1 VNGKMVVGDR
11 RRASGSYGG
20 GVVRNRLWMFG
31 AVLALVAAGCGAQR
45 SSSSDGGSAAGGG
58 GGGDCGEL
66 TINEQSWVGSTA
78 NVYVAKNLLEN
89 ELGCT
94 VSITKIAE
102 IPVFEAMADGKVDV
116 ILEDWQHTNLYKK
129 YAEEQ
134 KTVKQAGSL
143 GVVGHI
149 GWYVPKYLV
158 DENPEL
164 ATWQGV
170 AENSELFQTAESG
183 DKGQFLSG
191 DPSYVTNDESLIST
205 LDLNF
210 KVIYAGGEAS
220 EIAAIQQ
227 AYAQEEP
234 LLFYWYEPQWLN
246 AALDFVEVKL
256 PKRTEG
262 CDADPDK
269 VSCAY
274 PDYDLRKLVSTE
286 FAESGSP
293 AVQFVENFKWS
304 NADQELVSELIA
316 EEKMTPE
323 DAAAQWLSDNKDKA
337 DVWLEGISS

>member
-1 VNGKMVVGDR
+1 MV
-11 RRASGSYGG
+11 
-20 GVVRNRLWMFG
+20 G
-31 AVLALVAAGCGAQR
+31 AVLALVASGCGAQQ
-45 SSSSDGGSAAGGG
+45 SPSSDGGGSAAGGG
-58 GGGDCGEL
+58 GGGDCGDL

-102 IPVFEAMADGKVDV
+102 IPVFEALADGKVDV
-116 ILEDWQHTNLYKK
+116 ILEDWQHVKLYKK
-129 YAEEQ
+129 YVDDLG
-134 KTVKQAGSL
+134 KVKQAGSL
-143 GVVGHI
+143 GVTGHI

-164 ATWQGV
+164 ASWQGV
-170 AENSELFQTAESG
+170 AENSELFQTPESG
-183 DKGQFLSG
+183 DQGQFLAG
-191 DPSYVTNDESLIST
+191 DPGYVTNDESLIET
-205 LDLNF
+205 LGLNF

-256 PKRTEG
+256 PKRTPG
-262 CDADPDK
+262 CDADPDN
-269 VSCAY
+269 VDCAY
-274 PDYDLRKLVSTE
+274 PDYDLRKLYSSE

-293 AVQFVENFKWS
+293 AVEFVENFKWS
-304 NADQELVSELIA
+304 NADQELVSQLIA

-323 DAAAQWLSDNKDKA
+323 DAAAQWISDNKDKA
-337 DVWLEGISS
+337 DAWLEGISS

>member
-1 VNGKMVVGDR
+1 M
-11 RRASGSYGG
+11 
-20 GVVRNRLWMFG
+20 RNRLWMVG
-31 AVLALVAAGCGAQR
+31 AVLALVASGCGAQQ
-45 SSSSDGGSAAGGG
+45 SPSSDGGGSAAGGG
-58 GGGDCGEL
+58 GGGDCGDL

-102 IPVFEAMADGKVDV
+102 IPVFEALADGKVDV
-116 ILEDWQHTNLYKK
+116 ILEDWQHVKLYKK
-129 YAEEQ
+129 YVDDLG
-134 KTVKQAGSL
+134 KVKQAGSL
-143 GVVGHI
+143 GVTGHI

-164 ATWQGV
+164 ASWQGV
-170 AENSELFQTAESG
+170 AENSELFQTPESG
-183 DKGQFLSG
+183 DQGQFLSG
-191 DPSYVTNDESLIST
+191 DPGYVTNDQALIET
-205 LDLNF
+205 LGLNF

-227 AYAQEEP
+227 TYAQEEP

-256 PKRTEG
+256 PKRTPG
-262 CDADPDK
+262 CDADPDN
-269 VSCAY
+269 VDCAY
-274 PDYDLRKLVSTE
+274 PDYDLRKLYSSE

-293 AVQFVENFKWS
+293 AVEFVENFKWS
-304 NADQELVSELIA
+304 NADQELVSQLIA

-323 DAAAQWLSDNKDKA
+323 DAAAQWISDNKDKA
-337 DVWLEGISS
+337 DAWLEGISS

>member
-1 VNGKMVVGDR
+1 MV
-11 RRASGSYGG
+11 
-20 GVVRNRLWMFG
+20 G
-31 AVLALVAAGCGAQR
+31 AVLALVASGCGAQQ
-45 SSSSDGGSAAGGG
+45 SPSSDGGGSAAGGG
-58 GGGDCGEL
+58 GGGDCGDL

-102 IPVFEAMADGKVDV
+102 IPVYEALADGKVDV
-116 ILEDWQHTNLYKK
+116 ILEDWQHVKLYKK
-129 YAEEQ
+129 YVDDLG
-134 KTVKQAGSL
+134 KVKQAGSL
-143 GVVGHI
+143 GVTGHI

-164 ATWQGV
+164 ASWQGV
-170 AENSELFQTAESG
+170 AENSELFQTPESG
-183 DKGQFLSG
+183 DQGQFLSG
-191 DPSYVTNDESLIST
+191 DPGYVTNDQALIET
-205 LDLNF
+205 LGLNF

-256 PKRTEG
+256 PKRTPG
-262 CDADPDK
+262 CDADPDN
-269 VSCAY
+269 VDCAY
-274 PDYDLRKLVSTE
+274 PDYDLRKLYSSE

-293 AVQFVENFKWS
+293 AVEFVENFKWS
-304 NADQELVSELIA
+304 NADQELVSQLIA

-323 DAAAQWLSDNKDKA
+323 DAAAQWISDNKDKA
-337 DVWLEGISS
+337 DAWLEGISS

>member
-1 VNGKMVVGDR
+1 
-11 RRASGSYGG
+11 
-20 GVVRNRLWMFG
+20 
-31 AVLALVAAGCGAQR
+31 
-45 SSSSDGGSAAGGG
+45 
-58 GGGDCGEL
+58 L

-89 ELGCT
+89 ELECT

-102 IPVFEAMADGKVDV
+102 IPVFEALADGKVDV
-116 ILEDWQHTNLYKK
+116 ILEDWQHVKLYKK
-129 YAEEQ
+129 YVDDLG
-134 KTVKQAGSL
+134 KVKQAGSL
-143 GVVGHI
+143 GVTGHI

-164 ATWQGV
+164 ASWQGV
-170 AENSELFQTAESG
+170 AENSELFQTPESG
-183 DKGQFLSG
+183 DQGQFLAG
-191 DPSYVTNDESLIST
+191 DPGYVTNDESLIET
-205 LDLNF
+205 LGLNF

-256 PKRTEG
+256 PKRTPG
-262 CDADPDK
+262 CDADPDN
-269 VSCAY
+269 VDCAY
-274 PDYDLRKLVSTE
+274 PDYDLRKLYSSE

-293 AVQFVENFKWS
+293 AVEFVENFKWS
-304 NADQELVSELIA
+304 NADQELVSQLIA

-323 DAAAQWLSDNKDKA
+323 DAAAQWISDNKDKA
-337 DVWLEGISS
+337 DAWLEGISS

>member
-1 VNGKMVVGDR
+1 M
-11 RRASGSYGG
+11 
-20 GVVRNRLWMFG
+20 VRNRLWMVG
-31 AVLALVAAGCGAQR
+31 VVLALVAGGCGAER
-45 SSSSDGGSAAGGG
+45 SPSSDGGSAAGGG
-58 GGGDCGEL
+58 GGGDCGDL
-66 TINEQSWVGSTA
+66 TINEQSWIGSTA

-102 IPVFEAMADGKVDV
+102 IPVFEALADGKVDV
-116 ILEDWQHTNLYKK
+116 ILEDWQHVKLYKK
-129 YAEEQ
+129 YVDDLG
-134 KTVKQAGSL
+134 KVKQAGSL
-143 GVVGHI
+143 GVTGHI

-164 ATWQGV
+164 ASWQGV
-170 AENSELFQTAESG
+170 AENSELFQTPESG
-183 DKGQFLSG
+183 DQGQFLAG
-191 DPSYVTNDESLIST
+191 DPGYVTNDQALIET
-205 LDLNF
+205 LGLNF

-256 PKRTEG
+256 PKRTPG
-262 CDADPDK
+262 CDADPDN
-269 VSCAY
+269 VDCAY
-274 PDYDLRKLVSTE
+274 PDYDLRKLYSSE

-293 AVQFVENFKWS
+293 AVEFVENFKWS
-304 NADQELVSELIA
+304 NADQELVSQLIA

-323 DAAAQWLSDNKDKA
+323 DAAAQWISDNKDKA
-337 DVWLEGISS
+337 DAWLEGISS

>member
-1 VNGKMVVGDR
+1 M
-11 RRASGSYGG
+11 
-20 GVVRNRLWMFG
+20 VRNRLWMVG
-31 AVLALVAAGCGAQR
+31 AVLALVASGCGAQQ
-45 SSSSDGGSAAGGG
+45 SPSSDGGGSAAGGG
-58 GGGDCGEL
+58 GGGDCGDL

-102 IPVFEAMADGKVDV
+102 IPVFEALADGKVDV
-116 ILEDWQHTNLYKK
+116 ILEDWQHVKLYKK
-129 YAEEQ
+129 YVDDLG
-134 KTVKQAGSL
+134 KVKQAGSL
-143 GVVGHI
+143 GVTGHI

-164 ATWQGV
+164 ASWQGV
-170 AENSELFQTAESG
+170 AENSELFQTPESG
-183 DKGQFLSG
+183 DQGQFLSG
-191 DPSYVTNDESLIST
+191 DPGYVTNDESLIET

-246 AALDFVEVKL
+246 AALDFEEVKL
-256 PKRTEG
+256 PKRTPG
-262 CDADPDK
+262 CDADPDN
-269 VSCAY
+269 VDCAY
-274 PDYDLRKLVSTE
+274 PDYDLRKLYSSE

-293 AVQFVENFKWS
+293 AVEFVENFKWS
-304 NADQELVSELIA
+304 NADQELVSQLIA

-323 DAAAQWLSDNKDKA
+323 DAAAQWISDNKDKA
-337 DVWLEGISS
+337 DAWLEGISS

>member
-1 VNGKMVVGDR
+1 MV
-11 RRASGSYGG
+11 
-20 GVVRNRLWMFG
+20 G
-31 AVLALVAAGCGAQR
+31 AVLALVASGCGAQQ
-45 SSSSDGGSAAGGG
+45 SPSSDGGGSAAGGG
-58 GGGDCGEL
+58 GGGDCGDL

-102 IPVFEAMADGKVDV
+102 IPVFEALADGKVDV
-116 ILEDWQHTNLYKK
+116 ILEDWQHVKLYKK
-129 YAEEQ
+129 YVDDLG
-134 KTVKQAGSL
+134 KVKQAGSL
-143 GVVGHI
+143 GVTGHI

-164 ATWQGV
+164 ASWQGV
-170 AENSELFQTAESG
+170 AENSELFQTPESG
-183 DKGQFLSG
+183 DQGQFLSG
-191 DPSYVTNDESLIST
+191 DPGYVTNDQALIET
-205 LDLNF
+205 LGLNF

-256 PKRTEG
+256 PKRTPG
-262 CDADPDK
+262 CDADPDN
-269 VSCAY
+269 VDCAY
-274 PDYDLRKLVSTE
+274 PDYDLRKLYSSE

-293 AVQFVENFKWS
+293 AVEFVENFKWS
-304 NADQELVSELIA
+304 NADQELVSQLIA

-323 DAAAQWLSDNKDKA
+323 DAAAQWISDNKDKA
-337 DVWLEGISS
+337 DAWLEGISS

>member
-1 VNGKMVVGDR
+1 MVVGDR

-66 TINEQSWVGSTA
+66 TINEQSWVGSTT

-129 YAEEQ
+129 YAEGQ

-149 GWYVPKYLV
+149 GWYVPDDLA
-158 DENPEL
+158 DEGPQL
-164 ATWQGV
+164 ATSQRV
-170 AENSELFQTAESG
+170 AENAQLFHTAESR
-183 DKGQFLSG
+183 DK
-191 DPSYVTNDESLIST
+191 
-205 LDLNF
+205 
-210 KVIYAGGEAS
+210 
-220 EIAAIQQ
+220 
-227 AYAQEEP
+227 
-234 LLFYWYEPQWLN
+234 
-246 AALDFVEVKL
+246 
-256 PKRTEG
+256 R
-262 CDADPDK
+262 
-269 VSCAY
+269 
-274 PDYDLRKLVSTE
+274 
-286 FAESGSP
+286 
-293 AVQFVENFKWS
+293 
-304 NADQELVSELIA
+304 
-316 EEKMTPE
+316 
-323 DAAAQWLSDNKDKA
+323 
-337 DVWLEGISS
+337 